1 MDVVEFVEQVFGLHL
16 MDYQKEFLI
25 MYIPGRCYRRSS
37 FKLLEA
43 SAIIFD
49 AQTKGLLKP
58 VNSEM
63 IRGVSVMVKVKDI
76 LPLIQWN
83 DAQIIKDQDEEICL
97 LRNDFMVGSLS
108 EEILVYVTDKED

>member
-25 MYIPGRCYRRSS
+25 KVYEATRDGQSVMYIPGRCYHRSS

-49 AQTKGLLKP
+49 AQAKGLLKP

-63 IRGVSVMVKVKDI
+63 IRGVSVMVKVSKRYS
-76 LPLIQWN
+76 
-83 DAQIIKDQDEEICL
+83 ATYSVE
-97 LRNDFMVGSLS
+97 
-108 EEILVYVTDKED
+108 

>member
-1 MDVVEFVEQVFGLHL
+1 MDVVEFVEQVLGLHL

-25 MYIPGRCYRRSS
+25 KVYEATRDGQSVMYIPGRCYHRSS

-49 AQTKGLLKP
+49 AQAKGLLKP

-63 IRGVSVMVKVKDI
+63 IRAILIFGGYIVLSVMNAAMWMDDSMR
-76 LPLIQWN
+76 WGGR
-83 DAQIIKDQDEEICL
+83 DD
-97 LRNDFMVGSLS
+97 S
-108 EEILVYVTDKED
+108 